1 MDYIKN
7 IRAKLGHQKIILNCA
22 GVVIVKDDKILFQRR
37 SDNNCWGLIGGLLEL
52 NETYEEAAIR
62 EVKEET
68 GLDVRLTAFLGIF
81 HNHNMVWS
89 NGDMA
94 HTLGAYYVAEI
105 VDGTPRIDKESLELR
120 FCGKEEIP
128 DLFAED
134 HRAAVRAYFDG
145 VRLPLLNENNRHG
158 ELDVT
163 AFSKTYTVRRLT
175 DTDVPNVVALCKEN
189 PMFYQYCPPF
199 VSEDLIRK
207 DMRALPPKK
216 TYADKF
222 YLGYFDGDRLI
233 AVMDYIRAFPNEQ
246 TTFLGFF
253 MVERSVQGQGIGS
266 GIISDLCD
274 CLMKSGVSYIRL
286 GWVKDNP
293 QAEHFWHKNQFKE
306 TGVSYETDG
315 YTVIVAQRDL

>member
-1 MDYIKN
+1 
-7 IRAKLGHQKIILNCA
+7 
-22 GVVIVKDDKILFQRR
+22 
-37 SDNNCWGLIGGLLEL
+37 
-52 NETYEEAAIR
+52 
-62 EVKEET
+62 
-68 GLDVRLTAFLGIF
+68 
-81 HNHNMVWS
+81 
-89 NGDMA
+89 
-94 HTLGAYYVAEI
+94 
-105 VDGTPRIDKESLELR
+105 
-120 FCGKEEIP
+120 
-128 DLFAED
+128 
-134 HRAAVRAYFDG
+134 
-145 VRLPLLNENNRHG
+145 
-158 ELDVT
+158 
-163 AFSKTYTVRRLT
+163 
-175 DTDVPNVVALCKEN
+175 
-189 PMFYQYCPPF
+189 MFYQYCPPF

-274 CLMKSGVSYIRL
+274 YLMKSGVSYIRL